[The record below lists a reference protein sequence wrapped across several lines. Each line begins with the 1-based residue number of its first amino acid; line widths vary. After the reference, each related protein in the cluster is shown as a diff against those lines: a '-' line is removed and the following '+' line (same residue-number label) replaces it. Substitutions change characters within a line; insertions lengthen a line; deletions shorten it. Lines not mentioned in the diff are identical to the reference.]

1 MDTSTRHPAA
11 GQTVEANGLRTN
23 YHEMGEGPP
32 VIFLHGSGAGVS
44 GWENWHGVM
53 PAFARRHRV
62 LVPDIVGFGFTE
74 RQPDARYNI
83 KVWVQH
89 LLGFMDA
96 MGVQQADLVGN
107 SFGGALALA
116 VALRNGHRVRRMVL
130 MGTPAGEFEQRAS
143 SARSWYYQPSLENMA
158 ELLRTFP
165 YDPAVI
171 TDEMVR
177 LRHEVS
183 LQAGGM
189 DAYRKLFPEPGQA
202 GRSRWSKAFRNR
214 TWSRSRR
221 PSWCCMGAMT
231 NAYPWSAGFASP
243 GGVRAPTC
251 SCSANAAIGCRS
263 NGGMPSSSRPCL
275 SWRERQAVCAIRALY
290 PIRKTRARSRYL
302 IAAREGTGSGPTQ
315 PRAGAAVLAA
325 PS

>member
-202 GRSRWSKAFRNR
+202 GEVKMVKGIPEQDLES
-214 TWSRSRR
+214 
-221 PSWCCMGAMT
+221 
-231 NAYPWSAGFASP
+231 
-243 GGVRAPTC
+243 
-251 SCSANAAIGCRS
+251 
-263 NGGMPSSSRPCL
+263 
-275 SWRERQAVCAIRALY
+275 
-290 PIRKTRARSRYL
+290 
-302 IAAREGTGSGPTQ
+302 IAAPVLVLHGRDDQRVPVECGLRIARRC
-315 PRAGAAVLAA
+315 PRADLLMFGQCGHWVQIERRDAFVQSAMSFLA
-325 PS
+325 

>member
-1 MDTSTRHPAA
+1 MDISARHPAV
-11 GQTVEANGLRTN
+11 GKTVEANGLRTN
-23 YHEMGEGPP
+23 YHEAGDGPP

-74 RQPDARYNI
+74 RQPGARYNI

-165 YDPAVI
+165 HDPAVI

-183 LQAGGM
+183 LLAGGM
-189 DAYRKLFPEPGQA
+189 DAYRKLFPEPGQPGEIRMVKGIPEPDLA
-202 GRSRWSKAFRNR
+202 SIEAPVLVLHGRDDQRVPVECGLRIA
-214 TWSRSRR
+214 RR
-221 PSWCCMGAMT
+221 CP
-231 NAYPWSAGFASP
+231 
-243 GGVRAPTC
+243 RADLHMFGQC
-251 SCSANAAIGCRS
+251 GHWVQI
-263 NGGMPSSSRPCL
+263 
-275 SWRERQAVCAIRALY
+275 ERQEAFV
-290 PIRKTRARSRYL
+290 
-302 IAAREGTGSGPTQ
+302 Q
-315 PRAGAAVLAA
+315 LATSFLA
-325 PS
+325 

>member
-1 MDTSTRHPAA
+1 MEASAQSRHPAQ
-11 GQTVEANGLRTN
+11 GRSVEANGIRTN
-23 YHEMGEGPP
+23 YHEAGEGPP
-32 VIFLHGSGAGVS
+32 LILLHGSGAGVS

-74 RQPDARYNI
+74 RQPGAKYNI

-96 MGVQQADLVGN
+96 MGVERADLVGN

-116 VALRNGHRVRRMVL
+116 VALRNGHRVGKMVL

-165 YDPAVI
+165 YDPAIV

-183 LQAGGM
+183 LLAGGM

-202 GRSRWSKAFRNR
+202 GEVKMVKGIPEEDLASVQAPVLVLHGRDDQRVPVECGLRIA
-214 TWSRSRR
+214 RR
-221 PSWCCMGAMT
+221 C
-231 NAYPWSAGFASP
+231 
-243 GGVRAPTC
+243 
-251 SCSANAAIGCRS
+251 
-263 NGGMPSSSRPCL
+263 
-275 SWRERQAVCAIRALY
+275 
-290 PIRKTRARSRYL
+290 
-302 IAAREGTGSGPTQ
+302 
-315 PRAGAAVLAA
+315 PRADLHMFGLCGHWVQIERREAFVELASSFLA
-325 PS
+325 